1 METFNVRVRLLQE
14 SIFNVEIEA
23 ADSEDAE
30 EAVQV
35 AVWEDEYTDEIRQS
49 LEILDEQY
57 DAEEICP
64 ECKRWIDKCECKED
78 E

>member
-1 METFNVRVRLLQE
+1 METFNVRVSLQQE
-14 SIFNVEIEA
+14 SIFHVEIE
-23 ADSEDAE
+23 SESCEDAE
-30 EAVQV
+30 LV
-35 AVWEDEYTDEIRQS
+35 AKTSVWEDEYADDIRQS
-49 LEILDEQY
+49 LEIIDEQY

>member
-1 METFNVRVRLLQE
+1 LETFNVRVRLLQE
-14 SIFNVEIEA
+14 SIFHKEIEA
-23 ADSEDAE
+23 ESCEDAE
-30 EAVQV
+30 LIAST

-49 LEILDEQY
+49 LESLDEQY

-64 ECKRWIDKCECKED
+64 ECKRWIDNCECKED